1 VVVELHAA
9 ATSEPISRSY
19 VRRTPEHGVLHRVV
33 REHLQTLLWELDRH
47 DEQRGGPLFVKR
59 EFQRFVRCGV
69 LAHGFARFR
78 CTGCGT
84 DRLVAFSCKGRG
96 FCPSCGGRRMTERA
110 AHLIDHVLPHAPVRQ
125 WVLSLPFELRYRLAW
140 DLELCRAVLA
150 VYTRALLGFYR
161 KRAKASGHRG
171 GRTGT
176 VTVIQRFGGALNLNV
191 HFHTLAVD
199 GVFVREPN
207 GSLRFVA
214 AKAPTEEEVEALLG
228 VIRTRVLRLL
238 VRRGLLCDEAVDDL
252 DESEA
257 PPLHA
262 LYAASVR
269 QRVAMGRRAGAT
281 VFRLG
286 DAPRVTAAR
295 PKRRR
300 QARLGGFDLHANTSV
315 RAKNRPK
322 LERLCRYLLR
332 PPVAEDRLSLA
343 PDGSVLVRLKTPWRD
358 GTSHIALQ
366 PLELVEKL
374 AALIPRPYVNLIVYH
389 GVLAPNAAGRREVV
403 VFGRAKLQSEP
414 STNTPRKV
422 AASYNR
428 TWAELMR
435 RGLDIDVLQCP
446 DCGGRLRFVAAIMLS
461 TAIRRILC
469 HLGLHSDPV
478 ELAPARAPPELDDA
492 WAC

>member
-1 VVVELHAA
+1 M
-9 ATSEPISRSY
+9 
-19 VRRTPEHGVLHRVV
+19 RRAPEHGVLHRVV
-33 REHLQTLLWELDRH
+33 RDHLRTFLWELDRREH
-47 DEQRGGPLFVKR
+47 ERGAPLFVKR
-59 EFQRFVRCGV
+59 EFQRFARCGV

-78 CTGCGT
+78 CTDCGA

-110 AHLIDHVLPHAPVRQ
+110 AHLVDHVLPRAPVRQ

-140 DLELCRAVLA
+140 DHRLCRAVLA
-150 VYTRALLGFYR
+150 VYTRALQGFYR
-161 KRAKASGHRG
+161 KQAKASGHRD

-199 GVFVREPN
+199 GVFVREPD
-207 GSLRFVA
+207 GSLSFAA
-214 AKAPTEEEVEALLG
+214 AKAPTEKEVEALLG
-228 VIRTRVLRLL
+228 LIRGRVLRLV
-238 VRRGLLCDEAVDDL
+238 VRRGLLSNESDEGL
-252 DESEA
+252 DEQEA

-269 QRVAMGRRAGAT
+269 QQVAMGQRAGAT
-281 VFRLG
+281 VLRLG
-286 DAPRVTAAR
+286 DAPTSKPAPR
-295 PKRRR
+295 KGRR

-315 RAKNRPK
+315 RAKNRSK

-332 PPVAEDRLSLA
+332 PPVAEDRLSFGS
-343 PDGSVLVRLKTPWRD
+343 DGSVLVRLKTPWRD

-366 PLELVEKL
+366 PLELLEKL

-389 GVLAPNAAGRREVV
+389 GVLAPNAKWRGEVV
-403 VFGRAKLQSEP
+403 DFGRSQVQSASSA
-414 STNTPRKV
+414 STPQKV
-422 AASYNR
+422 VGSQNR

-435 RGLDIDVLQCP
+435 RGLDIDVLECP
-446 DCGGRLRFVAAIMLS
+446 DCGGRLRFVAAILLS
-461 TAIRRILC
+461 SAIRQILR
-469 HLGLHSDPV
+469 HLGLPSDLV
-478 ELAPARAPPELDDA
+478 ALAPARAPPELDDA

>member
-1 VVVELHAA
+1 VVVDLHAA
-9 ATSEPISRSY
+9 ATSEAISRSY
-19 VRRTPEHGVLHRVV
+19 VRRAPDHGVLHRIV
-33 REHLQTLLWELDRH
+33 REHLQTFLWELDRREH
-47 DEQRGGPLFVKR
+47 ERGAPLFVKR

-110 AHLIDHVLPHAPVRQ
+110 AHLIDHVLPFAPVRQ

-140 DLELCRAVLA
+140 DHALCRAVLA

-161 KRAKASGHRG
+161 KRAKASGQRD

-199 GVFVREPN
+199 GVFVREPD
-207 GSLRFVA
+207 GSLSFAA
-214 AKAPTEEEVEALLG
+214 AKAPTDEEVEALLD
-228 VIRTRVLRLL
+228 VIRARILRLL
-238 VRRGLLCDEAVDDL
+238 VRRGLLSDEAGDGVN
-252 DESEA
+252 EPET

-269 QRVAMGRRAGAT
+269 QRVTMGRRAGAS
-281 VFRLG
+281 VLRLG
-286 DAPRVTAAR
+286 DAVAVKAAP

-300 QARLGGFDLHANTSV
+300 QARLGGFDLHANTAV
-315 RAKNRPK
+315 RAKNRRK

-332 PPVAEDRLSLA
+332 PPVAEDRLSFGS
-343 PDGSVLVRLKTPWRD
+343 DGNVLVRLKTPWRD

-366 PLELVEKL
+366 PLELLEKL

-389 GVLAPNAAGRREVV
+389 GVLAPNAKWRREVV
-403 VFGRAKLQSEP
+403 DFGRPPVQRGSSA
-414 STNTPRKV
+414 TTPRNV
-422 AASYNR
+422 GAPYNR

-435 RGLDIDVLQCP
+435 RGLDIDVLECP
-446 DCGGRLRFVAAIMLS
+446 DCGGCLRFVAAIMLS
-461 TAIRRILC
+461 SAIRRILRR
-469 HLGLHSDPV
+469 LNLPSEPV

>member
-1 VVVELHAA
+1 MEPCAA
-9 ATSEPISRSY
+9 ATSETISRSY
-19 VRRTPEHGVLHRVV
+19 VRRAPGYGVLHRVV
-33 REHLQTLLWELDRH
+33 RDHLQTFLWELDRREH
-47 DEQRGGPLFVKR
+47 ERGAPLFVKR
-59 EFQRFVRCGV
+59 EFQRFTRCGV

-110 AHLIDHVLPHAPVRQ
+110 AHLVDHVLPRAPVRQ

-140 DLELCRAVLA
+140 DHRLCCAVLA
-150 VYTRALLGFYR
+150 VYTRALQGFYR
-161 KRAKASGHRG
+161 GRASASGHRD

-199 GVFVREPN
+199 GVFVREPE
-207 GSLRFVA
+207 GSLSFAA
-214 AKAPTEEEVEALLG
+214 AKAPTDEEVEALLG
-228 VIRTRVLRLL
+228 LVRGRVVRLL
-238 VRRGLLCDEAVDDL
+238 VRRGLLSKEPEEGL
-252 DESEA
+252 DEHEA

-281 VFRLG
+281 VLRLG
-286 DAPRVTAAR
+286 DPPTAKPAP
-295 PKRRR
+295 PKGRR

-332 PPVAEDRLSLA
+332 PPVAEDRLSVG

-358 GTSHIALQ
+358 GTSYIALQ
-366 PLELVEKL
+366 PLELLEKL
-374 AALIPRPYVNLIVYH
+374 AALIPRPYVNLIVYQ
-389 GVLAPNAAGRREVV
+389 GVLAPNAKWRREVV
-403 VFGRAKLQSEP
+403 DFGRPQLERP
-414 STNTPRKV
+414 SSATTPKKV
-422 AASYNR
+422 GASHNR

-435 RGLDIDVLQCP
+435 RGLDIDVLECP
-446 DCGGRLRFVAAIMLS
+446 DCGALL
-461 TAIRRILC
+461 
-469 HLGLHSDPV
+469 
-478 ELAPARAPPELDDA
+478 PP
-492 WAC
+492 

>member
-1 VVVELHAA
+1 M
-9 ATSEPISRSY
+9 
-19 VRRTPEHGVLHRVV
+19 RV
-33 REHLQTLLWELDRH
+33 HSSAST
-47 DEQRGGPLFVKR
+47 GSGPR
-59 EFQRFVRCGV
+59 
-69 LAHGFARFR
+69 
-78 CTGCGT
+78 
-84 DRLVAFSCKGRG
+84 
-96 FCPSCGGRRMTERA
+96 
-110 AHLIDHVLPHAPVRQ
+110 
-125 WVLSLPFELRYRLAW
+125 
-140 DLELCRAVLA
+140 
-150 VYTRALLGFYR
+150 
-161 KRAKASGHRG
+161 HRG
-171 GRTGT
+171 TGT

-191 HFHTLAVD
+191 HFHTLALD

-214 AKAPTEEEVEALLG
+214 AKAPTDEEVEALLG

-238 VRRGLLCDEAVDDL
+238 VRRGLLCDEASDGL
-252 DESEA
+252 DESETPA
-257 PPLHA
+257 LHA

-269 QRVAMGRRAGAT
+269 QRVAIGRRAGAT

-286 DAPRVTAAR
+286 GAPTTSAAP

-332 PPVAEDRLSLA
+332 PPVAADRLSLA

-366 PLELVEKL
+366 PVELLEKL

-389 GVLAPNAAGRREVV
+389 GMLAPNAKWRREVV
-403 VFGRAKLQSEP
+403 DFGRAKVE
-414 STNTPRKV
+414 RKTT
-422 AASYNR
+422 ASGPGKATASYNR

-461 TAIRRILC
+461 SAIRRILR
-469 HLGLHSDPV
+469 HLGLPSDPV
-478 ELAPARAPPELDDA
+478 ALAPARAPPELDGA

>member
-1 VVVELHAA
+1 
-9 ATSEPISRSY
+9 
-19 VRRTPEHGVLHRVV
+19 VLHRVV
-33 REHLQTLLWELDRH
+33 REHLQTFLWELERH
-47 DEQRGGPLFVKR
+47 DEQRGAPLFVKR
-59 EFQRFVRCGV
+59 EFQRFARCGV

-84 DRLVAFSCKGRG
+84 ERLVAFSCKGRG

-110 AHLIDHVLPHAPVRQ
+110 AHLIDHVLPRAPVRQ

-140 DLELCRAVLA
+140 DHALCRAVLA

-161 KRAKASGHRG
+161 KRAEASGQRD

-199 GVFVREPN
+199 GVFVREPD
-207 GSLRFVA
+207 GSLAFAA
-214 AKAPTEEEVEALLG
+214 AKAPTDEEVEALLD
-228 VIRTRVLRLL
+228 VIRVRILRLL
-238 VRRGLLCDEAVDDL
+238 VRRGLLSDEAGDGVN
-252 DESEA
+252 EPET

-269 QRVAMGRRAGAT
+269 QRVAMGPRAGAT
-281 VFRLG
+281 VLRLG
-286 DAPRVTAAR
+286 DASTVRDAP
-295 PKRRR
+295 PKGRR

-315 RAKNRPK
+315 RAKNRRK

-332 PPVAEDRLSLA
+332 PPVAEDRLSFA

-366 PLELVEKL
+366 PLELLEKL
-374 AALIPRPYVNLIVYH
+374 AALTPRPYVNLIVYH
-389 GVLAPNAAGRREVV
+389 GVLAPNAKWRREVV
-403 VFGRAKLQSEP
+403 DFGRPQVEKP
-414 STNTPRKV
+414 SSASIPKKV
-422 AASYNR
+422 IDSHNR

-435 RGLDIDVLQCP
+435 RGLDIDVLECP
-446 DCGGRLRFVAAIMLS
+446 DCGGRLRFVAAILLS
-461 TAIRRILC
+461 SAIRRILR
-469 HLGLHSDPV
+469 HLGLPSDPV
-478 ELAPARAPPELDDA
+478 QLAPARAPPELDDA

>member
-1 VVVELHAA
+1 M
-9 ATSEPISRSY
+9 
-19 VRRTPEHGVLHRVV
+19 LHRVV
-33 REHLQTLLWELDRH
+33 REHLQTFLWDLDRH
-47 DEQRGGPLFVKR
+47 HEERGTPLFVKR

-69 LAHGFARFR
+69 LAHGSARFR
-78 CTGCGT
+78 CTECGT

-96 FCPSCGGRRMTERA
+96 FCPSCGGRRMIERA

-140 DLELCRAVLA
+140 DHKLCRAVLA

-161 KRAKASGHRG
+161 KRAKVSGHPD

-199 GVFVREPN
+199 GVFVRERD
-207 GSLRFVA
+207 GSLRFAA
-214 AKAPTEEEVEALLG
+214 AKAPTDLEVEALLG
-228 VIRTRVLRLL
+228 VVRKRVLRLL
-238 VRRGLLCDEAVDDL
+238 VRRGLLCDEAGASL
-252 DESEA
+252 DEPEA

-281 VFRLG
+281 VLRFG
-286 DAPRVTAAR
+286 GEPTTKAAP

-315 RAKNRPK
+315 HAENRPK

-332 PPVAEDRLSLA
+332 PPVAEDRLSFS
-343 PDGSVLVRLKTPWRD
+343 PDGAVLVRLKTPWRD
-358 GTSHIALQ
+358 GTSHIALEPQ
-366 PLELVEKL
+366 ELLEKL

-389 GVLAPNAAGRREVV
+389 GVLAPNAKWRREVV
-403 VFGRAKLQSEP
+403 RFGCAQVQRES
-414 STNTPRKV
+414 SVISPRKLTG
-422 AASYNR
+422 SYNC

-435 RGLDIDVLQCP
+435 RGLDIDVLECP
-446 DCGGRLRFVAAIMLS
+446 DCGGGLRFVAAIMS
-461 TAIRRILC
+461 SSAIRRILR
-469 HLGLHSDPV
+469 HLGFPADPV
-478 ELAPARAPPELDDA
+478 EFAPARAPPELDDA

>member
-1 VVVELHAA
+1 M
-9 ATSEPISRSY
+9 
-19 VRRTPEHGVLHRVV
+19 LHRVV
-33 REHLQTLLWELDRH
+33 RDHLQTFLWELDRR
-47 DEQRGGPLFVKR
+47 ELERGAPLFVKR

-96 FCPSCGGRRMTERA
+96 FCASCGGRRMTERA
-110 AHLIDHVLPHAPVRQ
+110 AHLVDHVLPRAPVRQ

-140 DLELCRAVLA
+140 DHTLCRAVLA
-150 VYTRALLGFYR
+150 VYTRALQGFYR
-161 KRAKASGHRG
+161 KRAKASGHRD

-199 GVFVREPN
+199 GVFVREPD
-207 GSLRFVA
+207 GSLSFTA
-214 AKAPTEEEVEALLG
+214 TKAPTDEEVEALLG
-228 VIRTRVLRLL
+228 VIRSRVLRLL
-238 VRRGLLCDEAVDDL
+238 VRRGLLCDEAGGGL
-252 DESEA
+252 DEQEA

-269 QRVAMGRRAGAT
+269 QRVAMGRRAGAA
-281 VFRLG
+281 VLRLG
-286 DAPRVTAAR
+286 GAPT
-295 PKRRR
+295 PKPAPPKGRR

-332 PPVAEDRLSLA
+332 PPVGEDRLSFGS
-343 PDGSVLVRLKTPWRD
+343 DGSVLVRLKTPWRD

-366 PLELVEKL
+366 PLELLEKL

-389 GVLAPNAAGRREVV
+389 GVLAPNAEWRREVV
-403 VFGRAKLQSEP
+403 DFGRPRLGRSSSA
-414 STNTPRKV
+414 TTPKKV
-422 AASYNR
+422 VASHNR

-446 DCGGRLRFVAAIMLS
+446 DCGGRLRFVAAILLS
-461 TAIRRILC
+461 SAIRRILH
-469 HLGLHSDPV
+469 HLGLPSDRV

>member
-1 VVVELHAA
+1 M
-9 ATSEPISRSY
+9 
-19 VRRTPEHGVLHRVV
+19 LHRVV
-33 REHLQTLLWELDRH
+33 REHLQTFLWDLDRH
-47 DEQRGGPLFVKR
+47 HEERGTPLFVKR

-78 CTGCGT
+78 CTDCGT

-96 FCPSCGGRRMTERA
+96 FCPSCGGRRMAERA
-110 AHLIDHVLPHAPVRQ
+110 AHLIDRVLPHVPVRQ

-140 DLELCRAVLA
+140 DHELCRAVLA
-150 VYTRALLGFYR
+150 VYARALLGFYR
-161 KRAKASGHRG
+161 KRAKGPVHPE

-199 GVFVREPN
+199 GVFVREPD
-207 GSLRFVA
+207 GSLSFTA
-214 AKAPTEEEVEALLG
+214 AKAPTDDEVEALLG
-228 VIRTRVLRLL
+228 VIQKRVLRLL
-238 VRRGLLCDEAVDDL
+238 VRRGLLCEEGGESL
-252 DESEA
+252 DETEA

-269 QRVAMGRRAGAT
+269 QRVAIGRRAGAA
-281 VFRLG
+281 VLRLG
-286 DAPRVTAAR
+286 GARTTTAAE

-332 PPVAEDRLSLA
+332 PPVAEDRLSFG
-343 PDGSVLVRLKTPWRD
+343 PDGSVLLRLKTPWRD
-358 GTSHIALQ
+358 GTSHLALE
-366 PLELVEKL
+366 PVELLAKL

-389 GVLAPNAAGRREVV
+389 GVLAPNAKWRREVV
-403 VFGRAKLQSEP
+403 NFGRPQVERASP
-414 STNTPRKV
+414 ATTPKKV

-461 TAIRRILC
+461 SAIRRILG
-469 HLGLHSDPV
+469 HLDLPSDPV

>member
-1 VVVELHAA
+1 
-9 ATSEPISRSY
+9 
-19 VRRTPEHGVLHRVV
+19 
-33 REHLQTLLWELDRH
+33 
-47 DEQRGGPLFVKR
+47 
-59 EFQRFVRCGV
+59 
-69 LAHGFARFR
+69 
-78 CTGCGT
+78 
-84 DRLVAFSCKGRG
+84 
-96 FCPSCGGRRMTERA
+96 MTERA
-110 AHLIDHVLPHAPVRQ
+110 AHLIDHVLPRAPVRQ

-140 DLELCRAVLA
+140 DHELCRAVLA

-161 KRAKASGHRG
+161 KRAKASGHRN

-214 AKAPTEEEVEALLG
+214 AKAPTDREVEALLD
-228 VIRTRVLRLL
+228 VVRTRVLRLL
-238 VRRGLLCDEAVDDL
+238 VRRGLLSEEPGESL
-252 DESEA
+252 DETEA
-257 PPLHA
+257 PPLHT

-269 QRVAMGRRAGAT
+269 ERVAMGRRAGAT
-281 VFRLG
+281 VLG
-286 DAPRVTAAR
+286 LAEASTVTAAP

-300 QARLGGFDLHANTSV
+300 QARLGGFDLHANTFV

-358 GTSHIALQ
+358 GTSRIVLQ
-366 PLELVEKL
+366 PLELLEKL

-389 GVLAPNAAGRREVV
+389 GVLAPNARWRGEVV
-403 VFGRAKLQSEP
+403 DFGRPQVERAS
-414 STNTPRKV
+414 SATTPKKV

-435 RGLDIDVLQCP
+435 RGLDIDVLECP
-446 DCGGRLRFVAAIMLS
+446 ACGGRLRFVAAIMLS
-461 TAIRRILC
+461 TAVRRILR
-469 HLGLHSDPV
+469 HLGLPSDPV
-478 ELAPARAPPELDDA
+478 EFAPARAPPELDDA

>member
-1 VVVELHAA
+1 
-9 ATSEPISRSY
+9 
-19 VRRTPEHGVLHRVV
+19 
-33 REHLQTLLWELDRH
+33 
-47 DEQRGGPLFVKR
+47 
-59 EFQRFVRCGV
+59 
-69 LAHGFARFR
+69 
-78 CTGCGT
+78 
-84 DRLVAFSCKGRG
+84 
-96 FCPSCGGRRMTERA
+96 
-110 AHLIDHVLPHAPVRQ
+110 
-125 WVLSLPFELRYRLAW
+125 
-140 DLELCRAVLA
+140 
-150 VYTRALLGFYR
+150 LLGFYR
-161 KRAKASGHRG
+161 KRAKASGHGG

-214 AKAPTEEEVEALLG
+214 AKAPSNTEIEALLA
-228 VIRTRVLRLL
+228 VIRKRVLRLL
-238 VRRGLLCDEAVDDL
+238 VRRGLVSEDPGESFDET
-252 DESEA
+252 EA
-257 PPLHA
+257 PPLKA

-269 QRVAMGRRAGAT
+269 QRVAMGGRAGAAAL
-281 VFRLG
+281 RLG
-286 DAPRVTAAR
+286 DAPTVTAAP

-322 LERLCRYLLR
+322 LERLCRYLFR

-366 PLELVEKL
+366 PVELLEKL

-389 GVLAPNAAGRREVV
+389 GVLAPNAKWRREVV
-403 VFGRAKLQSEP
+403 DFGRPQGERAS
-414 STNTPRKV
+414 SATTPRKV
-422 AASYNR
+422 SASYNR

-435 RGLDIDVLQCP
+435 RGLDIDVLECP
-446 DCGGRLRFVAAIMLS
+446 DCGGRLRFVAAVMLS
-461 TAIRRILC
+461 SAIRRILR
-469 HLGLHSDPV
+469 HLGLPSDPV